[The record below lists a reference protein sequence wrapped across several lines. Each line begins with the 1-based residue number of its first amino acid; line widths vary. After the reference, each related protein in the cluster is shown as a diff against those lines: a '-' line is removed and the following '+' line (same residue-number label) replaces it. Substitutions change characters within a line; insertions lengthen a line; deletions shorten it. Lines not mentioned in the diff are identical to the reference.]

1 MIRPHTLMTIRD
13 QAALPLGPVDTG
25 EAIVRGVVR
34 SIVWQNGEKTFTVA
48 KLLALDGR
56 EHIVVG
62 DLGSTA
68 AGEQVRV
75 AGKWEEHKSHGK
87 QLRASICV
95 PELPSTPDG
104 IARLLGS
111 GFVDGIGPGL
121 AKRLVTAFGS
131 STLDVI
137 ADHPERLREVDG
149 IGPERARRIQE
160 TFRARRAES
169 ETKSFLQAV
178 GIGPALGQKVFKKFG
193 DETSRIV
200 KEDPYR
206 LAAEVSGVGFVTA
219 DRIGR
224 ALGIKEDDPRRA
236 RAAVRHLIVEGGDS
250 GHTALPPGLLA
261 EGAVELGIPIAKL
274 EAALDALDAEHV
286 IIRERD
292 LAYHPA
298 LHRAECSLSDRL
310 AKMVRDGVEPLEAK
324 VWDDQPVRDAMAKLS
339 AQQRAA
345 VERAVAS
352 SVFVLT
358 GGPGTGKTTTVNAV
372 VAIAR
377 AAGWK
382 LVLCAPT
389 GRASRRM
396 TEATREPAKTIHRAL
411 EWNPRLQ
418 RFARDPSAPLDAD
431 LVLVDESSM
440 LDVPLAA
447 RLVEAVR
454 NGSRIVFVGDADQL
468 PSVGPGTVL
477 ADLLA
482 TSWIAS
488 VRLTEVFRQASESA
502 IVRSAHAVL
511 AGALPESST
520 PRDASSGT
528 TAPKGELFWVKVD
541 DAERAAELLVET
553 VCQRIPKRFGIDPMR
568 DVQVLVPTHKG
579 PLGAQ
584 ALNVALQRAL
594 NPAAPPATA
603 PVEGAAPRAKVS
615 AGDKVMQLKND
626 YDLDVYNGDLGTV
639 VRTDANAIVANMDG
653 REVLFNGDARDA
665 LALAYAAT
673 VHKSQG
679 SEYDAVVIGL
689 HTGHFVLLNRALLYT
704 AITRARRLAVIVGSE
719 RAVKMAVQNTRT
731 AERHG
736 ALRERL
742 RLADPTAHNTSRE
755 RA

>member
-1 MIRPHTLMTIRD
+1 MNTRD
-13 QAALPLGPVDTG
+13 QATLALGASETG
-25 EAIVRGVVR
+25 EATLRGVVR
-34 SIVWQNGEKTFTVA
+34 TIVWQNGEKTFTVA

-68 AGEQVRV
+68 PGEQVRV

-87 QLRASICV
+87 QLRAALCV

-121 AKRLVTAFGS
+121 AKRLVASFGS
-131 STLDVI
+131 ATLDVI

-178 GIGPALGQKVFKKFG
+178 GIGPALGQKVFKRFG
-193 DETSRIV
+193 DETSRVV

-206 LAAEVSGVGFVTA
+206 LAAEVAGVGFLTA

-224 ALGIKEDDPRRA
+224 SLGIKEDDPRRA
-236 RAAVRHLIVEGGDS
+236 RAAVRHLIVEGGDN

-274 EAALDALDAEHV
+274 ESAVEELVREKV
-286 IIRERD
+286 IVRERE
-292 LAYHPA
+292 LAYHPM
-298 LHRAECSLSDRL
+298 LYRAECSLAERL
-310 AKMVRDGVEPLEAK
+310 SKMMGEGCDAVEPS
-324 VWDDQPVRDAMAKLS
+324 VWREPSVEQAMAKLS
-339 AQQRAA
+339 PAQRSA
-345 VERAVAS
+345 VESAVQSA
-352 SVFVLT
+352 VFVLT
-358 GGPGTGKTTTVNAV
+358 GGPGTGKTTTVNAI

-389 GRASRRM
+389 GRAARRM
-396 TEATREPAKTIHRAL
+396 TEATKEPAKTIHRAL

-418 RFARDPSAPLDAD
+418 RFARDTVQPLDAD

-454 NGSRIVFVGDADQL
+454 HGARIVFVGDADQL
-468 PSVGPGTVL
+468 PSVGPGMVL

-482 TSWIAS
+482 TPWIPS
-488 VRLTEVFRQASESA
+488 VRLREVFRQASASA

-511 AGALPESST
+511 TGALPESSP
-520 PRDASSGT
+520 PRDDA
-528 TAPKGELFWVKVD
+528 TAGPPTGELFWIKVD
-541 DAERAAELLVET
+541 EIDRAAELLVET
-553 VCQRIPKRFGIDPMR
+553 VARRIPRRFSLDAVK

-584 ALNVALQRAL
+584 ALNVALQRVINPSA
-594 NPAAPPATA
+594 PAATA
-603 PVEGAAPRAKVS
+603 MREGEPVRARLA

-639 VRTDANAIVANMDG
+639 TRVESNAVVANMDG
-653 REVLFNGDARDA
+653 REVLFNGESKES

-704 AITRARRLAVIVGSE
+704 AITRAKRLAVIIGSE

-731 AERHG
+731 GERHG

-742 RLADPTAHNTSRE
+742 RLGAPAAHNG
-755 RA
+755 

>member
-1 MIRPHTLMTIRD
+1 MNTRD
-13 QAALPLGPVDTG
+13 QATLALGASETG
-25 EAIVRGVVR
+25 EATLRGVVR
-34 SIVWQNGEKTFTVA
+34 TIVWQNGEKTFTVA

-68 AGEQVRV
+68 PGEQVRV

-87 QLRASICV
+87 QLRAALCV

-121 AKRLVTAFGS
+121 AKRLVASFGS
-131 STLDVI
+131 ATLDVI

-178 GIGPALGQKVFKKFG
+178 GIGPALGQKVFKRFG
-193 DETSRIV
+193 DETSRVV

-206 LAAEVSGVGFVTA
+206 LAAEVAGVGFLTA

-224 ALGIKEDDPRRA
+224 SLGIKEDDPRRA
-236 RAAVRHLIVEGGDS
+236 RAAVRHLIVEGGDN

-274 EAALDALDAEHV
+274 ESAVEELVREKV
-286 IIRERD
+286 IVRERE
-292 LAYHPA
+292 LAYHPM
-298 LHRAECSLSDRL
+298 LYRAECSLAERL
-310 AKMVRDGVEPLEAK
+310 AKMMGEGCDPVEPS
-324 VWDDQPVRDAMAKLS
+324 VWREPSVEQAMAKLS
-339 AQQRAA
+339 PAQRSA
-345 VERAVAS
+345 VESAVQSA
-352 SVFVLT
+352 VFVLT
-358 GGPGTGKTTTVNAV
+358 GGPGTGKTTTVNAI

-389 GRASRRM
+389 GRAARRM
-396 TEATREPAKTIHRAL
+396 TEATKEPAKTIHRAL

-418 RFARDPSAPLDAD
+418 RFARDTVQPLDAD

-454 NGSRIVFVGDADQL
+454 HGARLVFVGDADQL
-468 PSVGPGTVL
+468 PSVGPGMVL

-482 TSWIAS
+482 TPWIPS
-488 VRLTEVFRQASESA
+488 VRLREVFRQASASA

-511 AGALPESST
+511 TGALPESS
-520 PRDASSGT
+520 PARDDA
-528 TAPKGELFWVKVD
+528 TAGPPTGELFWIKVD
-541 DAERAAELLVET
+541 EIDRAAELLVET
-553 VCQRIPKRFGIDPMR
+553 VARRIPRRFSLDAVK

-584 ALNVALQRAL
+584 ALNVALQRVINPSA
-594 NPAAPPATA
+594 PAATA
-603 PVEGAAPRAKVS
+603 MREGEPVRARLA

-639 VRTDANAIVANMDG
+639 TRVESNAVVANMDG
-653 REVLFNGDARDA
+653 REVLFNGESKES

-704 AITRARRLAVIVGSE
+704 AITRAKRLAVIIGSE
-719 RAVKMAVQNTRT
+719 RAVRMAVQNTRT
-731 AERHG
+731 GERHG

-742 RLADPTAHNTSRE
+742 RLGAPAAHNG
-755 RA
+755 

>member
-1 MIRPHTLMTIRD
+1 MTFRD
-13 QAALPLGPVDTG
+13 QAALPLGPVETG
-25 EAIVRGVVR
+25 EGVVRGVVR
-34 SIVWQNGEKTFTVA
+34 SIVWQNAERTFTVA

-56 EHIVVG
+56 EHVVVG

-68 AGEQVRV
+68 PGEQVRV

-87 QLRASICV
+87 QLRVHLCV

-111 GFVDGIGPGL
+111 GFVDGIGPML
-121 AKRLVTAFGS
+121 ARRLVDAFGS

-137 ADHPERLREVDG
+137 ADHPERLREVEG

-178 GIGPALGQKVFKKFG
+178 GIGPALGQRVFKRFG
-193 DETSRIV
+193 EETPKIV
-200 KEDPYR
+200 REDPYR
-206 LAAEVSGVGFVTA
+206 LAAEVPGVGFLTA

-224 ALGIKEDDPRRA
+224 ALGIREDDPRRA
-236 RAAVRHLIVEGGDS
+236 RAAVRHLIVEGGES
-250 GHTALPPGLLA
+250 GHTALPPGALA
-261 EGAVELGIPIAKL
+261 EGAVELGIPITRL
-274 EAALDALDAEHV
+274 EEAVEALVREQTIV
-286 IIRERD
+286 RERE

-298 LHRAECSLSDRL
+298 LHRAECSIATLL
-310 AKMVRDGVEPLEAK
+310 ATMVSRGVDPIDAP
-324 VWDDQPVRDAMAKLS
+324 VWRSEPVRAAMSALS
-339 AQQRAA
+339 ERQRAA
-345 VERAVAS
+345 VEEAFRS

-358 GGPGTGKTTTVNAV
+358 GGPGTGKTTTVNAL
-372 VAIAR
+372 VAVAR
-377 AAGWK
+377 AASMK

-389 GRASRRM
+389 GRAARRM
-396 TEATREPAKTIHRAL
+396 TEATREPARTIHRAL

-418 RFARDPSAPLDAD
+418 RFSRDSASPLDAD

-440 LDVPLAA
+440 LDVALAA
-447 RLVEAVR
+447 RLLEALR
-454 NGSRIVFVGDADQL
+454 PKARIVFVGDADQL
-468 PSVGPGTVL
+468 PSVGPGMVL

-482 TSWIAS
+482 TPWIAS
-488 VRLTEVFRQASESA
+488 ARLTEVFRQASESA

-511 AGALPESST
+511 AGSLP
-520 PRDASSGT
+520 DASPPREQRDGPS
-528 TAPKGELFWVKVD
+528 PPRGELFWVKAD
-541 DAERAAELLVET
+541 DAERAAELLVEM
-553 VCQRIPKRFGIDPMR
+553 VCHRIPRRFGLDPMR

-594 NPAAPPATA
+594 NASAPAASA
-603 PVEGAAPRAKVS
+603 PSEGAALKGKLA

-639 VRTDANAIVANMDG
+639 LRVESNAIVANIDG
-653 REVLFNGDARDA
+653 REVLFSGESRES
-665 LALAYAAT
+665 LALAYAVT

-679 SEYDAVVIGL
+679 SEYDAVVIAL
-689 HTGHFVLLNRALLYT
+689 HPGHFVLLNRALLYT
-704 AITRARRLAVIVGSE
+704 AITRARKLVVLIAGE
-719 RAVKMAVQNTRT
+719 RAVKMAIHNTRT
-731 AERHG
+731 AERYG

-742 RLADPTAHNTSRE
+742 RLAAPSPHNH
-755 RA
+755 

>member
-1 MIRPHTLMTIRD
+1 MNTRD
-13 QAALPLGPVDTG
+13 QATLALGASETG
-25 EAIVRGVVR
+25 EATLRGVVR
-34 SIVWQNGEKTFTVA
+34 TIVWQNGEKTFTVA

-68 AGEQVRV
+68 PGEQVRV

-87 QLRASICV
+87 QLRAALCV

-121 AKRLVTAFGS
+121 AKRLVASFGS
-131 STLDVI
+131 ATLDVI

-178 GIGPALGQKVFKKFG
+178 GIGPALGQKVFKRFG
-193 DETSRIV
+193 DETSRVV

-206 LAAEVSGVGFVTA
+206 LAAEVAGVGFLTA

-224 ALGIKEDDPRRA
+224 SLGIKEDDPRRA
-236 RAAVRHLIVEGGDS
+236 RAAVRHLIVEGGDN

-274 EAALDALDAEHV
+274 ESAVEELVREKV
-286 IIRERD
+286 IVRERE
-292 LAYHPA
+292 LAYHPM
-298 LHRAECSLSDRL
+298 LYRAECSLAERL
-310 AKMVRDGVEPLEAK
+310 SKMMGEGCDAVEPS
-324 VWDDQPVRDAMAKLS
+324 VWREPSVEQAMAKLS
-339 AQQRAA
+339 PAQRSA
-345 VERAVAS
+345 VESALQSA
-352 SVFVLT
+352 VFVLT
-358 GGPGTGKTTTVNAV
+358 GGPGTGKTTTVNAI

-389 GRASRRM
+389 GRAARRM
-396 TEATREPAKTIHRAL
+396 TEATKEPAKTIHRAL

-418 RFARDPSAPLDAD
+418 RFARDTVQPLDAD

-454 NGSRIVFVGDADQL
+454 HGARIVFVGDADQL
-468 PSVGPGTVL
+468 PSVGPGMVL

-482 TSWIAS
+482 TPWIPS
-488 VRLTEVFRQASESA
+488 VRLREVFRQASASA

-511 AGALPESST
+511 TGALPESSP
-520 PRDASSGT
+520 PRDDA
-528 TAPKGELFWVKVD
+528 TAGPPTGELFWIKVD
-541 DAERAAELLVET
+541 EIDRAAELLVET
-553 VCQRIPKRFGIDPMR
+553 VARRIPRRFSLDAVK

-584 ALNVALQRAL
+584 ALNVALQRVINPSA
-594 NPAAPPATA
+594 PAATA
-603 PVEGAAPRAKVS
+603 MREGEPVRARLA

-639 VRTDANAIVANMDG
+639 TRVESNAVVANMDG
-653 REVLFNGDARDA
+653 REVLFNGESKES

-704 AITRARRLAVIVGSE
+704 AITRAKRLAVIIGSE

-731 AERHG
+731 GERHG

-742 RLADPTAHNTSRE
+742 RLGAPAAHNG
-755 RA
+755 

>member
-1 MIRPHTLMTIRD
+1 MNTRD
-13 QAALPLGPVDTG
+13 QATLALGASETG
-25 EAIVRGVVR
+25 EATLRGVVR
-34 SIVWQNGEKTFTVA
+34 TIVWQNGEKTFTVA

-68 AGEQVRV
+68 PGEQVRV

-87 QLRASICV
+87 QLRAALCV

-121 AKRLVTAFGS
+121 AKRLVASFGS
-131 STLDVI
+131 ATLDVI

-178 GIGPALGQKVFKKFG
+178 GIGPALGQKVFKRFG
-193 DETSRIV
+193 DETSRVV

-206 LAAEVSGVGFVTA
+206 LAAEVAGVGFLTA

-224 ALGIKEDDPRRA
+224 SLGIKEDDPRRA
-236 RAAVRHLIVEGGDS
+236 RAAVRHLIVEGGDN

-274 EAALDALDAEHV
+274 ESAVEELVREKV
-286 IIRERD
+286 IVRERE
-292 LAYHPA
+292 LAYHPM
-298 LHRAECSLSDRL
+298 LYRAECSLAERL
-310 AKMVRDGVEPLEAK
+310 SKMMGEGCDAVERS
-324 VWDDQPVRDAMAKLS
+324 VWREQDVEHAMAKLS
-339 AQQRAA
+339 VAQRSA
-345 VERAVAS
+345 VESAVQSA
-352 SVFVLT
+352 VFVLT
-358 GGPGTGKTTTVNAV
+358 GGPGTGKTTTVNAI

-389 GRASRRM
+389 GRAARRM
-396 TEATREPAKTIHRAL
+396 TEATKEPAKTIHRAL

-418 RFARDPSAPLDAD
+418 RFARDSVQPLDAD

-454 NGSRIVFVGDADQL
+454 HGARIVFVGDADQL
-468 PSVGPGTVL
+468 PSVGPGMVL

-482 TSWIAS
+482 TQWIPS
-488 VRLTEVFRQASESA
+488 VRLREVFRQASASA

-511 AGALPESST
+511 TGALPESS
-520 PRDASSGT
+520 PARDDA
-528 TAPKGELFWVKVD
+528 TAGPPTGELFWIKVD
-541 DAERAAELLVET
+541 EIDRAAVLLVET
-553 VCQRIPKRFGIDPMR
+553 VARRIPRRFSLDAVK

-584 ALNVALQRAL
+584 ALNVALQRVL
-594 NPAAPPATA
+594 NPSAPAATA
-603 PVEGAAPRAKVS
+603 LREGEPVRARLA

-639 VRTDANAIVANMDG
+639 TRVESNAVVANMDG
-653 REVLFNGDARDA
+653 REVLFNGESKES

-704 AITRARRLAVIVGSE
+704 AITRAKRLAVIVGSE

-731 AERHG
+731 GERHG

-742 RLADPTAHNTSRE
+742 RLGAPAAHNG
-755 RA
+755 

>member
-1 MIRPHTLMTIRD
+1 MNNPRD
-13 QAALPLGPVDTG
+13 QTSLPLAVELSG
-25 EAIVRGVVR
+25 EGTLRGVVR
-34 SIVWQNGEKTFTVA
+34 SIVWQNGDKTFTVA
-48 KLLALDGR
+48 KLLALDGK

-68 AGEQVRV
+68 PGEQVRV
-75 AGKWEEHKSHGK
+75 AGKWEDHKSHGK
-87 QLRASICV
+87 QLRAALFV

-104 IARLLGS
+104 IAKLLGS

-121 AKRLVTAFGS
+121 AKRLVASFGS
-131 STLDVI
+131 ATLDVI

-178 GIGPALGQKVFKKFG
+178 GIGPALGQRVFKRFG

-206 LAAEVSGVGFVTA
+206 LAAEVAGVGFLTA

-224 ALGIKEDDPRRA
+224 SLGIAEDDPRRA
-236 RAAVRHLIVEGGDS
+236 RAAVLHLIVEGGEN

-261 EGAVELGIPIAKL
+261 EGAVELGIPISKL
-274 EAALDALDAEHV
+274 EAAVDELVREKV
-286 IIRERD
+286 IVRERD
-292 LAYHPA
+292 LAYHPM
-298 LHRAECSLSDRL
+298 LFRAECSLSERL
-310 AKMVRDGVEPLEAK
+310 AKMMSDGCDPPDESVWREASVREAL
-324 VWDDQPVRDAMAKLS
+324 DKLS
-339 AQQRAA
+339 EAQRSA
-345 VERAVAS
+345 VKSAVDS
-352 SVFVLT
+352 TVFVLT
-358 GGPGTGKTTTVNAV
+358 GGPGTGKTTTVNAI

-389 GRASRRM
+389 GRAARRM

-418 RFARDPSAPLDAD
+418 RFSRDITQPLDAD

-454 NGSRIVFVGDADQL
+454 ANARIVFVGDADQL
-468 PSVGPGTVL
+468 PSVGPGMVL

-482 TSWIAS
+482 TSWIPS
-488 VRLTEVFRQASESA
+488 VRLREVFRQAAASA

-511 AGALPESST
+511 AGALPESS
-520 PRDASSGT
+520 PAREDGHAGPP
-528 TAPKGELFWVKVD
+528 AGELFWIKTDEVD
-541 DAERAAELLVET
+541 RAAELLVET
-553 VCQRIPKRFGIDPMR
+553 VAKRIPRRFSLDPVK

-584 ALNVALQRAL
+584 ALNAALQRVL
-594 NPAAPPATA
+594 NPSAPPATA
-603 PVEGAAPRAKVS
+603 PREGEPVRARLA

-639 VRTDANAIVANMDG
+639 SRVEANAVVANMDG
-653 REVLFNGDARDA
+653 REVLFNGEAKES

-704 AITRARRLAVIVGSE
+704 AITRAKRLAVLVGSE

-731 AERHG
+731 GERHG

-742 RLADPTAHNTSRE
+742 RLAQPTKHTR
-755 RA
+755 

>member
-1 MIRPHTLMTIRD
+1 MNTRT
-13 QAALPLGPVDTG
+13 QASLALGASETG
-25 EAIVRGVVR
+25 EAMLRGVVR
-34 SIVWQNGEKTFTVA
+34 TIVWQNDERTFTVA

-68 AGEQVRV
+68 PGEQVRV
-75 AGKWEEHKSHGK
+75 AGKWEEHKAHGK
-87 QLRASICV
+87 QLRASLCV

-104 IARLLGS
+104 IAKLLGS

-121 AKRLVTAFGS
+121 AKRLVASFGS

-206 LAAEVSGVGFVTA
+206 LAAEVAGVGFLTA

-224 ALGIKEDDPRRA
+224 SLGIKEDDPRRA
-236 RAAVRHLIVEGGDS
+236 RAAVRHLIIEGGED
-250 GHTALPPGLLA
+250 GHTALPPGMLA

-274 EAALDALDAEHV
+274 EAAVDELVREKV
-286 IIRERD
+286 IVRERE

-298 LHRAECSLSDRL
+298 LYRAECSLAERL
-310 AKMVRDGVEPLEAK
+310 AKMMADGCEALDAR
-324 VWDDQPVRDAMAKLS
+324 VWADDSVKSALAKLS
-339 AQQRAA
+339 AAQRQA
-345 VERAVAS
+345 VEHAMRS
-352 SVFVLT
+352 TVFVLT
-358 GGPGTGKTTTVNAV
+358 GGPGTGKTTTVNAI

-396 TEATREPAKTIHRAL
+396 TEATKEPARTIHRAL

-418 RFARDPSAPLDAD
+418 RFAKDVTQPLDAD

-454 NGSRIVFVGDADQL
+454 AGARIVFVGDADQL
-468 PSVGPGTVL
+468 PSVGPGMVL

-482 TSWIAS
+482 TSWIPS
-488 VRLTEVFRQASESA
+488 VRLTEVFRQASASA
-502 IVRSAHAVL
+502 IVRSAHSVL
-511 AGALPESST
+511 AGGLPETSP
-520 PRDASSGT
+520 PRDDASSGPPT
-528 TAPKGELFWVKVD
+528 GELFWIKTDEV
-541 DAERAAELLVET
+541 ERAAELLVET
-553 VCQRIPKRFGIDPMR
+553 VAKRIPRRFSLDPVK

-584 ALNVALQRAL
+584 ALNAALQRVL
-594 NPAAPPATA
+594 NPSAPPATA
-603 PVEGAAPRAKVS
+603 PREGEPVRARLA

-639 VRTDANAIVANMDG
+639 TRVESNAVVANMDG
-653 REVLFNGDARDA
+653 REVLFNGEAKES

-731 AERHG
+731 GERHG

-742 RLADPTAHNTSRE
+742 RLAQPPAHNR
-755 RA
+755 